1 MNPTFSN
8 KMNLLLGV
16 HQLFPQVHTGTEVLT
31 LELARGMRRLGHH
44 VEILAGAPERNVSER
59 ERSWMTQ
66 DDHDGFLVHRLHYG
80 VGQHREPISYD
91 LTVIDRICLVRELVS
106 QRKPDVVH
114 FNHVIGFSARV
125 IPEIHEMGIPV
136 IFTPT
141 DYWIICP
148 AVSLFRTYEKRPC
161 DGPEDAVNCVR
172 CYKPVPRLAAKL
184 AMRIGRLSQGRLRGN
199 IENLYALGRR
209 VRVLVDDVN
218 AADKILPATKFLA
231 DILIRHGVD
240 GHRVSVVPYGIDIG
254 NLPDSVPVPKKFSET
269 TPLRVGFIG
278 TLSEMKGPHVVVDAL
293 SLMGERNNAVVL
305 DIYGKLDGEN
315 PYCKKLLKK
324 VESIR
329 GIVHFRGLFPNEIIG
344 EVLRGL
350 HLLVIPSL
358 WYEST
363 PLVLCS
369 ALRAG
374 TPVLVSRLG
383 GLTEAVNEGVNGF
396 SFPVGD
402 GHALSEIISNIL
414 DDPEMLIKI
423 RSHFEVRYRSTS
435 DYAKEVESEY
445 LKVLT
450 PGDWNRKVIQ

>member
-1 MNPTFSN
+1 MNSTFSR
-8 KMNLLLGV
+8 KMNILLGV
-16 HQLFPQVHTGTEVLT
+16 HQLFHEVHTGTEVLT
-31 LELARGMRRLGHH
+31 LGLARGMRRFGHH
-44 VEILAGAPERNVSER
+44 VEILAGAPERNVLGR
-59 ERSWMTQ
+59 RRSWMTQ

-80 VGQHREPISYD
+80 VGQRREPVLHD
-91 LTVIDRICLVRELVS
+91 LTVTDRVCLVRELVS
-106 QRKPDVVH
+106 RRKPDIVH
-114 FNHVIGFSARV
+114 FNHIIGFSARV

-141 DYWIICP
+141 DYWTICP
-148 AVSLFRTYEKRPC
+148 VVSLFRTYEKRHC

-172 CYKPVPRLAAKL
+172 CYKPVPRFAAKL
-184 AMRIGRLSQGRLRGN
+184 ALRIGSLSRGRLGGN
-199 IENLYALGRR
+199 IENLHALGRR
-209 VRVLVDDVN
+209 VRVLVDGIN

-231 DILIRHGVD
+231 NILIRHGVD
-240 GHRVSVVPYGIDIG
+240 GHRVSVVPYGVDIG
-254 NLPDSVPVPKKFSET
+254 NIPDIVPVPKKFSEA
-269 TPLRVGFIG
+269 TPLRIGFIG

-293 SLMGERNNAVVL
+293 SIMGEGNKAVVL

-315 PYCKKLLKK
+315 PYCKKLLQKI
-324 VESIR
+324 ESVR
-329 GIVHFRGLFPNEIIG
+329 RIVHFRGLFPNEIIG

-350 HLLVIPSL
+350 HLLIIPSL

-396 SFPVGD
+396 SFPAGD

-414 DDPEMLIKI
+414 DDPEILIKI
-423 RSHFEVRYRSTS
+423 QGNFEVRHRSTS
-435 DYAKEVESEY
+435 DYAREVESEY

-450 PGDWNRKVIQ
+450 PGNWNRKVMQ